1 MCPTKMQ
8 HTKKMF
14 LESLSNKLHERIFE
28 FEKEIFYSI
37 FMMTPNNYEEFK
49 KIRRI
54 SKMSASLAM
63 QGDKIISLI
72 VNEKLTNEHVQSV
85 IIGTKEN
92 HRGKGFIKSLSK
104 INFEAL
110 NSIGF
115 KYISFWSAPDTPIF
129 KIYSESIECISTEM
143 VLTSHELKLRSD
155 YFKARK
161 AASLTTNLRTINN
174 FWAMN
179 GGAMNGVNGGRATAT
194 Y

>member
-1 MCPTKMQ
+1 MNMQ
-8 HTKKMF
+8 HTKIIF
-14 LESLSNKLHERIFE
+14 LESLSNEMHRRIYE
-28 FEKEIFYSI
+28 FEKEIFYPI
-37 FMMTPNNYEEFK
+37 FIMAPSNYEEFQ

-85 IIGTKEN
+85 IIGTKKN

-104 INFEAL
+104 INFEGL

-129 KIYSESIECISTEM
+129 KIYSESLKCISTEM

-161 AASLTTNLRTINN
+161 SDSLTANLRTINN
-174 FWAMN
+174 FYKLKDNTVSPASFWAFKL
-179 GGAMNGVNGGRATAT
+179 R
-194 Y
+194 

>member
-1 MCPTKMQ
+1 MQ
-8 HTKKMF
+8 HTKKKF

-37 FMMTPNNYEEFK
+37 FMMTPNNYKEFK

-92 HRGKGFIKSLSK
+92 HRGKGFFKSLSK
-104 INFEAL
+104 INFESL
-110 NSIGF
+110 KSIGF
-115 KYISFWSAPDTPIF
+115 KYISFWSAPSSPIF
-129 KIYSESIECISTEM
+129 RIYSETLECISTEKI
-143 VLTSHELKLRSD
+143 LTSHELTLRND

-161 AASLTTNLRTINN
+161 TEPLNANFRTIKNFYKLKDGTASPAS
-174 FWAMN
+174 FWAFKL
-179 GGAMNGVNGGRATAT
+179 G
-194 Y
+194 

>member
-1 MCPTKMQ
+1 MQ
-8 HTKKMF
+8 HTKIMF
-14 LESLSNKLHERIFE
+14 LESLSNEMHRRIYE
-28 FEKEIFYSI
+28 FEKEIFYPI
-37 FMMTPNNYEEFK
+37 FIMAPSNYEEFK

-104 INFEAL
+104 INFEGL

-129 KIYSESIECISTEM
+129 KIYSESLSCISTEM

-161 AASLTTNLRTINN
+161 ADSFTANLRTINN
-174 FWAMN
+174 FYKLKDNTVSPASFWAFKL
-179 GGAMNGVNGGRATAT
+179 R
-194 Y
+194 